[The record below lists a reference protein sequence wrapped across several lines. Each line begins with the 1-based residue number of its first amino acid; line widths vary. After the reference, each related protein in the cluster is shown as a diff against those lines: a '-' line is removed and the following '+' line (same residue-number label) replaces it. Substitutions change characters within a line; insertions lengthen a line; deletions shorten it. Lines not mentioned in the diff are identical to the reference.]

1 MLRRE
6 WDGRSPSSM
15 HAQPHFLNNNSNPDI
30 LKARGRSFNDDG
42 VVERWDEA
50 TSEQGEAGFWRA
62 RDAVEAR
69 ERLEEAV
76 KLLERAREVWRK
88 DVWAPRRKARE
99 SAKRKKGRVR
109 ERERQE
115 QELREKERKEREEKE
130 REKVERAQVEMQKT
144 KAKDN
149 RLGKVKRRGIGKIA
163 AGNKRAAA
171 AAISPPSSSA
181 SSTSRPVPRGKSNE
195 VASTMRALQSPN
207 TEAPPV
213 SPEPSGSEAATTSPP
228 AMTDYFPLTPAPA
241 VTAPDTFNTNTLD
254 EEEEEER
261 ALAAEEG
268 EEMEEVDLASLLAE
282 ALVMLAE
289 LQVEK
294 GSKESMYRRA
304 RDEAGRAGKAGL
316 VEEELGEEMNVD
328 S

>member
-1 MLRRE
+1 
-6 WDGRSPSSM
+6 M
-15 HAQPHFLNNNSNPDI
+15 HAQRTSSTTIRTLTS
-30 LKARGRSFNDDG
+30 LKARGRCALIIGGALAEESVEGPLEEVLSSFNDDG
-42 VVERWDEA
+42 GSGEMDGA
-50 TSEQGEAGFWRA
+50 TSEQVRRVLESE
-62 RDAVEAR
+62 DAVEAR

-163 AGNKRAAA
+163 ADNKRAAA

-181 SSTSRPVPRGKSNE
+181 SSNFPSSAKGKERAPPATLFPTASGTEYPENE

-261 ALAAEEG
+261 
-268 EEMEEVDLASLLAE
+268 DWLLRR
-282 ALVMLAE
+282 
-289 LQVEK
+289 EK
-294 GSKESMYRRA
+294 RWRRWTW
-304 RDEAGRAGKAGL
+304 RRCL
-316 VEEELGEEMNVD
+316 RRR
-328 S
+328 